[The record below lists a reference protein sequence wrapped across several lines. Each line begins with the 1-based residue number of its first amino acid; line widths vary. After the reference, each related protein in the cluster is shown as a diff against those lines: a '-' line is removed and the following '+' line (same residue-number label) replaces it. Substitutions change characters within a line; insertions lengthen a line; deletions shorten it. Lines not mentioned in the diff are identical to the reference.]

1 MENQSL
7 IEENEQL
14 KKAIAVL
21 LNKKLMSEINEALSR
36 IENGEFVSEDDF
48 FKNSPVE
55 EFR

>member
-14 KKAIAVL
+14 KRVIAVL
-21 LNKKLMSEINEALSR
+21 MNKKLVNELHAAIVR
-36 IENGEFVSEDDF
+36 IENGEYVNEEDF

-55 EFR
+55 EYR

>member
-1 MENQSL
+1 MEKQSL

>member
-1 MENQSL
+1 MENQAL

-14 KKAIAVL
+14 KRAIAVL
-21 LNKKLMSEINEALSR
+21 LNKKLITELNEALER
-36 IENGEFVSEDDF
+36 INNGDYITEEEF